1 MAKMGPHRRGFG
13 RPPSVPYARI
23 CELFITA
30 VELELPPV
38 SSTAV
43 VLQMDRLR
51 LERRLWDV
59 RREGWLPRG
68 ASPLPGED
76 RTAWLEQARALVAVR
91 TAEIAACEAKRALLT
106 ELAKT
111 AVRAKRQERYYNERL
126 LRPSRYVL
134 DQIGGPF

>member
-1 MAKMGPHRRGFG
+1 M
-13 RPPSVPYARI
+13 PYERI
-23 CELFITA
+23 VEAFIAA

-43 VLQMDRLR
+43 LLQIPKYR

-59 RREGWLPRG
+59 RYAGWLPKG
-68 ASPLPGED
+68 ASPSPGED
-76 RTAWLEQARALVAVR
+76 RTAWLAQARCLLAAR
-91 TAEIAACEAKRALLT
+91 TAEIEACQAKRVLLT
-106 ELAKT
+106 ELART
-111 AVRAKRQERYYNERL
+111 RKRGIRHEKRRNERL